1 MILMRIDSFVCAF
14 AALGVLFISPFSHA
28 ADLARGRA
36 LVERSTCAACHG
48 KDLKTPV
55 SADYPKLAGQHADY
69 LYAAMRAYQNGGN
82 SIIGRKNPIMAAQM
96 QSFSQRDLHDL
107 AAYIESLPG
116 DLVLKK

>member
-1 MILMRIDSFVCAF
+1 MRIDSFVCAF

>member
-1 MILMRIDSFVCAF
+1 MIKTLIHP
-14 AALGVLFISPFSHA
+14 LLYGVLLFSALFISTPINA
-28 ADLARGRA
+28 ANLNRGRA
-36 LVERSTCAACHG
+36 LVERGTCAACHG

-69 LYAAMRAYQNGGN
+69 LYVAMRAYQNGGH

-96 QSFSQRDLHDL
+96 QNFSQRDLRDI

>member
-1 MILMRIDSFVCAF
+1 MRTGSFVF
-14 AALGVLFISPFSHA
+14 AAAALSALSAHPVHA
-28 ADLARGRA
+28 AHPARGRA

-48 KDLKTPV
+48 KDLNTPI
-55 SADYPKLAGQHADY
+55 SAAYP
-69 LYAAMRAYQNGGN
+69 NGGN

-96 QSFSQRDLHDL
+96 QNFSQRDLRDI